1 MKKKYGIYA
10 SWYFFMFFALGTFLP
25 LFSQYLKWKDF
36 SGKELGLAFSL
47 GSLATIIMQPIWG
60 YISDHFKKP
69 KVVINLLI
77 IASSLS
83 TLGIAFSPNVVTI
96 TIFYLIF
103 MIFFSGLNPVCD
115 SLVLASPFEFGKIR
129 LWGAI
134 GFAIG
139 VQVAGIL
146 AEKFGLN
153 IIFPLIIVSYL
164 ATLGIVSLIK
174 VEEIEEHPISKRD
187 ILILLSNKKF
197 IIFLLGSFMIGGTI
211 TAHNN
216 YFGILYRELGG
227 SIAGIGLAF
236 LLFAGSE
243 APVMVFSQNLA
254 KKINLTLA
262 LFISSLIFNIRWFW
276 YGTGPNPNFI
286 LFLFFLQGLSI
297 GSYLVFVTLFI
308 SENTKSNLRT
318 TAIAIYA
325 SFSVGIGGMILQ
337 YVSGLLLENK
347 GIKFVYTFYFYCT
360 IVASLLYF
368 LLYVIDKKK
377 KSWRLMYI
385 F

>member
-1 MKKKYGIYA
+1 MKKKYSIYA

-25 LFSQYLKWKDF
+25 LFSQYLKWREF

-47 GSLATIIMQPIWG
+47 GSLATIVMQPVWG

-69 KVVINLLI
+69 KSVINLLI
-77 IASSLS
+77 IASSIS
-83 TLGIAFSPNVVTI
+83 ILGIALSPNVVTI
-96 TIFYLIF
+96 TAFYLVF
-103 MIFFSGLNPVCD
+103 MVFFSGLNPVCD

-129 LWGAI
+129 LWGAV
-134 GFAIG
+134 GFAVG
-139 VQVAGIL
+139 VQVAGLL

-153 IIFPLIIVSYL
+153 VIFPLIIVSYII
-164 ATLGIVSLIK
+164 TLGIVRLIE
-174 VEEIEEHPISKRD
+174 VEEVEEHPISKTD
-187 ILILLSNKKF
+187 IITLLANKKF

-243 APVMVFSQNLA
+243 APIMVLSQNLA

-262 LFISSLIFNIRWFW
+262 LFISSLIFNLRWFW
-276 YGTGPNPNFI
+276 YGTGPNPDFI

-325 SFSVGIGGMILQ
+325 SFSVGVGGMVMQ
-337 YVSGLLLENK
+337 YISGLLLESK

-360 IVASLLYF
+360 IIASLLYF
-368 LLYVIDKKK
+368 LLYIVDKKTK
-377 KSWRLMYI
+377 KHRI
-385 F
+385 

>member
-1 MKKKYGIYA
+1 MKKKYSIYA

-36 SGKELGLAFSL
+36 SGTQLGLAFSL

-60 YISDHFKKP
+60 YISDHYKKP
-69 KVVINLLI
+69 KLVINLLI
-77 IASSLS
+77 IAASIA
-83 TLGIAFSPNVVTI
+83 TIGIALSPNVLTI
-96 TIFYLIF
+96 TIFYLVF
-103 MIFFSGLNPVCD
+103 MVFFSGLNPVCD
-115 SLVLASPFEFGKIR
+115 SLVLASPFPFGKIR
-129 LWGAI
+129 LWGAV

-139 VQVAGIL
+139 VQIAGIL

-153 IIFPLIIVSYL
+153 IIFPLIIISYIITL
-164 ATLGIVSLIK
+164 AIVRLIE
-174 VEEIEEHPISKRD
+174 VEEVEEHPISKKD
-187 ILILLSNKKF
+187 IITLLTNKKF
-197 IIFLLGSFMIGGTI
+197 IVFLLGSFMIGGTI

-243 APVMVFSQNLA
+243 APVMVLSQNLA
-254 KKINLTLA
+254 KKINLSLA
-262 LFISSLIFNIRWFW
+262 LFISSLIFNLRWFW
-276 YGTGPNPNFI
+276 YGTGPNPNLI
-286 LFLFFLQGLSI
+286 LVLFFLQGLSI

-308 SENTKSNLRT
+308 GENTKSNLRT

-325 SFSVGIGGMILQ
+325 SFSVGVGGMIMQ
-337 YVSGLLLENK
+337 YISGLLLESR
-347 GIKFVYTFYFYCT
+347 GIEFVYSFYFYCT

-368 LLYVIDKKK
+368 LLYMMDKKNSHK
-377 KSWRLMYI
+377 
-385 F
+385 